1 VESARAVAGRQRA
14 LTPAV
19 NAPAI
24 PKRATVSATASGV
37 RTGTVRAMPDSSLA
51 SAAGATTV
59 DRGRDAD
66 SRQGRPAGSARALLT
81 GDRILLGIVLA
92 AAALRFATLGT
103 QSLWADEGFT
113 AKIAGHALGTAASQ
127 VPKTESTPPL
137 YYALA
142 WIWAH
147 LFGSSAYALRSLS
160 ALLGCITVVAVYWA
174 GVVIGSRKVALAAAA
189 LTAVSPIMVWYS
201 QEARAYALFVLLS
214 TLALGF
220 FVRALRQYRRA
231 WIVGW
236 AACSAAALAT
246 HYFAIFPLVVEAAWL
261 LLRVRH
267 RRELLTVLAL
277 PAVVGAALLPLVIY
291 QHAHVPRPWT
301 SSFTVAD
308 QAKAVAQSFLV
319 GITWTSII
327 HRVGVAVLAVLAAAA
342 VVALARSGNRQE
354 RRSGAQLAGLVV
366 VTVGLPVVISLIGT
380 NYLAPRNVLYAW
392 PVLAVL
398 VALGACRQAAGRISA
413 GALLAGLIISLAI
426 VIAVD
431 ATPRLQR
438 ADWSALLAP
447 LRSGTQGRAVVLV
460 DGFDNSPVVEYYLP
474 ALRKA
479 AGPTPVHE
487 VDVITTSQQVPSA
500 AAALPVSGLT
510 PAGTEVRGGI
520 AVSRFVA
527 PASVAMPSSPPPG
540 SPAAFLVAPR

>member
-1 VESARAVAGRQRA
+1 VAA
-14 LTPAV
+14 
-19 NAPAI
+19 
-24 PKRATVSATASGV
+24 
-37 RTGTVRAMPDSSLA
+37 TGTA
-51 SAAGATTV
+51 V
-59 DRGRDAD
+59 DRRRGAAR
-66 SRQGRPAGSARALLT
+66 RPPLVGALLT
-81 GDRILLGIVLA
+81 ADRVLLAIVLA
-92 AAALRFATLGT
+92 AAVLRFATLGT

-113 AKIAGHALGTAASQ
+113 AKIASHALGSAASQ

-160 ALLGCITVVAVYWA
+160 ALFGCLTVVAIYWVGLA
-174 GVVIGSRKVALAAAA
+174 VGSRRVALAAAA

-201 QEARAYALFVLLS
+201 QEARAYALFVLLT

-220 FVRALRQYRRA
+220 FLRALRQSRRA

-246 HYFAIFPLVVEAAWL
+246 HYFAIFPLAVEAAWL
-261 LLRVRH
+261 LLRLRH
-267 RRELLTVLAL
+267 RRELLVVLAL

-308 QAKAVAQSFLV
+308 QARAIAQSFLV

-327 HRVGVAVLAVLAAAA
+327 HRAGVALLAVLAAAA
-342 VVALARSGNRQE
+342 LVALMRSADPGQ
-354 RRSGAQLAGLVV
+354 RRAGGQLALLFVL
-366 VTVGLPVVISLIGT
+366 TVGLPVIVSLLGT
-380 NYLAPRNVLYAW
+380 NYLAPRNVLYGW
-392 PVLAVL
+392 PVLALL
-398 VALGACRQAAGRISA
+398 VALGACRRAAGRISA
-413 GALLAGLIISLAI
+413 AALLAGLAISLAI

-438 ADWSALLAP
+438 DDWRDLLAP
-447 LRSGTQGRAVVLV
+447 LRSSGSAGRSVVLL
-460 DGFDNSPVVEYYLP
+460 DGFQNTPVAEYYL
-474 ALRKA
+474 AGLRRPRA
-479 AGPTPVHE
+479 PTPVHE
-487 VDVITTSQQVPSA
+487 VDVVTTAQQAPAA
-500 AAALPVSGLT
+500 AAALPVGGLT
-510 PAGTEVRGGI
+510 PAGTDVRGDI

-527 PASVAMPSSPPPG
+527 PAAVAMPPAPPAG
-540 SPAAFLVAPR
+540 SPEAFLVAPR

>member
-1 VESARAVAGRQRA
+1 
-14 LTPAV
+14 
-19 NAPAI
+19 
-24 PKRATVSATASGV
+24 
-37 RTGTVRAMPDSSLA
+37 MPDSSLT
-51 SAAGATTV
+51 SAATGTAV
-59 DRGRDAD
+59 DPRREAGR
-66 SRQGRPAGSARALLT
+66 RPRRAPGPVGALLT
-81 GDRILLGIVLA
+81 ADRVLLAILLA

-160 ALLGCITVVAVYWA
+160 ALLGCITVVAVHWVGLA
-174 GVVIGSRKVALAAAA
+174 IGTRRVALAAAA

-201 QEARAYALFVLLS
+201 QEARAYALFVLLT

-220 FVRALRQYRRA
+220 FLRALRQYRRA

-246 HYFAIFPLVVEAAWL
+246 HYFAIFPLAVEAAWL
-261 LLRVRH
+261 LLRLRH
-267 RRELLTVLAL
+267 RRELLVVLAL
-277 PAVVGAALLPLVIY
+277 PALVGAALLPLVIY

-308 QAKAVAQSFLV
+308 QARAIAQSFLV

-327 HRVGVAVLAVLAAAA
+327 HRAGVATLAVLAAAA
-342 VVALARSGNRQE
+342 LVALVRRANPRQ
-354 RRSGAQLAGLVV
+354 RRAGGQLALLFVL
-366 VTVGLPVVISLIGT
+366 TVGLPVIVSLLGT

-392 PVLAVL
+392 PVLALL
-398 VALGACRQAAGRISA
+398 VSLGACHQGAGRIAS
-413 GALLAGLIISLAI
+413 GALLAGLAISLAI

-431 ATPRLQR
+431 AAPRLQR
-438 ADWSALLAP
+438 DNWRDLLAP
-447 LRSGTQGRAVVLV
+447 LRSGSPGRAVVLL
-460 DGFDNSPVVEYYLP
+460 DGFQNTPVVEYYLP
-474 ALRKA
+474 ALRRPTA
-479 AGPTPVHE
+479 PTPVHE
-487 VDVITTSQQVPSA
+487 VDVVSTTQQVPSA
-500 AAALPVSGLT
+500 AAALPVSGLA
-510 PAGTEVRGGI
+510 PAGTGVRGGI

-527 PASVAMPSSPPPG
+527 PASVTIPPSPPPG
-540 SPAAFLVAPR
+540 SPAGFLVAPR